1 MTTGSAAAAS
11 GTSGGSVRK
20 MGLLAIILLGINGI
34 IGSGAFL
41 LPSEIYKD
49 AGFLLGLATLLAGGL
64 ATLFIVFSYADL
76 AGKIPGDGGAW
87 LYCYKAWGRFP
98 GFQVGIFVWFAGLA
112 TISTEIA
119 ALIRIFKNQIP
130 ALEHAWVANSA
141 GAAIIVLLAVINWFG
156 PKLVQIVDNISSG
169 VKIATALFFV
179 LGAASAMKAAN
190 FKPLLPTDVTSLDS
204 GLSAV
209 GSAYSVAFYLFAGF
223 SFLTIAGSKM
233 KDSQKN
239 LPKALVIVILSV
251 TAVYVLIQAVTVG
264 ILGSDTAK
272 SSVPVADAAKHALG
286 EWAYY
291 IVIAGTA
298 VAVFGVAFAC
308 SFEVPVLAASLAT
321 EHQLLPPVFGKRNK
335 HGSPSVAILV
345 TAGLAIAMLTTGDY
359 VFLAKLVV
367 GASAIQYVPT
377 ILAVLKLRNL
387 PSEPG
392 AFVLKGAQ
400 RWIVT
405 LVALVASSYLF
416 LSYNGRT
423 VTIIMLVFL
432 AGSVLFFVDEKRQ
445 GRIPV
450 NAGLHLFEPRATR
463 AGSAVIDRS
472 TFPDRVRAGGGQY
485 GQHVSVEPLV
495 EPIQPVTPESA
506 VRAAEAAATAAEE
519 AAHAAAEAAATTRAL
534 LAKQTPAP
542 SAASNE
548 TPTKPQT
555 QPVRTQG

>member
-1 MTTGSAAAAS
+1 
-11 GTSGGSVRK
+11 

-49 AGFLLGLATLLAGGL
+49 AGFLLGLATLFAGGM

-119 ALIRIFKNQIP
+119 ALIRIFKNQVP
-130 ALEHAWVANSA
+130 AFDNSWVANGV
-141 GAAIIVLLAVINWFG
+141 GAAVIVLLAFVNWFG

-169 VKIATALFFV
+169 VKIATAAFFV
-179 LGAASAMKAAN
+179 LGAAWAMKASN

-204 GLSAV
+204 GFSAV

-239 LPKALVIVILSV
+239 LPKALVIVIVSV
-251 TAVYVLIQAVTVG
+251 TALYILVQAVTVG

-345 TAGLAIAMLTTGDY
+345 TAGLAIVMLMTGDY

-377 ILAVLKLRNL
+377 VLAVLKLRNL
-387 PSEPG
+387 PSEEG
-392 AFVLKGAQ
+392 AFVLKGTM
-400 RWIVT
+400 RWVVT
-405 LVALVASSYLF
+405 VIALIASSYLF

-432 AGSVLFFVDEKRQ
+432 AGSILFFVDEKRQ

-463 AGSAVIDRS
+463 AGTAVIDRS
-472 TFPDRVRAGGGQY
+472 MFPDRVRAGDGQLSK
-485 GQHVSVEPLV
+485 HVSSEPLV
-495 EPIQPVTPESA
+495 EPKWPVTPETA
-506 VRAAEAAATAAEE
+506 MRAAEQAATAAER

-534 LAKQTPAP
+534 LEKQSPAP
-542 SAASNE
+542 TAGADSAQA
-548 TPTKPQT
+548 TAQPQAQPAKPQA
-555 QPVRTQG
+555 PAKPQG

>member
-1 MTTGSAAAAS
+1 
-11 GTSGGSVRK
+11 

-41 LPSEIYKD
+41 LPSEIYND
-49 AGFLLGLATLLAGGL
+49 AGFLLGLATLFAGGL

-87 LYCYKAWGRFP
+87 LYCYNAWGRFA

-130 ALEHAWVANSA
+130 ALGNSWVANGV
-141 GAAIIVLLAVINWFG
+141 GAAVIALLAFVNWFG
-156 PKLVQIVDNISSG
+156 PKLVQLVDNISSG
-169 VKIATALFFV
+169 VKIATAVFFIG
-179 LGAASAMKAAN
+179 GAAFAMKLSN

-204 GLSAV
+204 GFSAI

-233 KDSQKN
+233 KNSQKN
-239 LPKALVIVILSV
+239 LPKALVTVIISV
-251 TAVYVLIQAVTVG
+251 TILYMLIQAVTVG
-264 ILGSDTAK
+264 ILGSGTGK
-272 SSVPVADAAKHALG
+272 SSVPVAEAAKHALG

-321 EHQLLPPVFGKRNK
+321 EHKLLPPIFGKRNK
-335 HGSPSVAILV
+335 HGSPSIAILV
-345 TAGLAIAMLTTGDY
+345 TAGLAMLMLFTGDY

-377 ILAVLKLRNL
+377 ILAVLKLRNT
-387 PSEPG
+387 PSAPG
-392 AFVLKGAQ
+392 AFQLKGAH

-405 LVALVASSYLF
+405 VIALVASSYLF

-423 VTIIMLVFL
+423 LTIIMLVFL
-432 AGSVLFFVDEKRQ
+432 AGAIIFFVDEKRQ
-445 GRIPV
+445 GLIPV
-450 NAGLHLFEPRATR
+450 DAGIHLLEPRATR

-472 TFPDRVRAGGGQY
+472 TFPDRVRAALRRATAKPHAAGAQPSASAA
-485 GQHVSVEPLV
+485 QEPASQR
-495 EPIQPVTPESA
+495 EPSAPTATPSKTATVPAAPKSPSEI
-506 VRAAEAAATAAEE
+506 AAEAALNAA
-519 AAHAAAEAAATTRAL
+519 AAAKEAAEATAKAQALAEKAAAL
-534 LAKQTPAP
+534 EAAAAKQEATPQ
-542 SAASNE
+542 
-548 TPTKPQT
+548 K
-555 QPVRTQG
+555 